1 MIHQLGDIETAGV
14 TVNKQNVVES
24 TRMTPGCP
32 LLRNSRK
39 IVIPAVARR
48 SIGKFQFGIG
58 IAYIPE
64 SCGFGRDSAAGHFPE
79 PVAAAVAESLVPCKI
94 RDRSLRMEK
103 LVLRFR
109 RRTDR
114 RARLRGSG
122 IYRRKVFSARQIR
135 ATFFTITQKRNL
147 ANSSANFSGTKTS
160 VSIQS
165 SFSEIP
171 EAALCGFRNFL
182 SIQIHPFFPFRA
194 ASAVSPQART
204 ALKQLASRIIIVFML
219 IHFDHVLNFAVV
231 PDSASLRTPELTG
244 STALLHFSSCS
255 GGNRERCCCH
265 KILLAFFVFMPI
277 KRHGITPCP
286 LKVPAKPEEHKEEK
300 TCQRYGT
307 FPQLP
312 FSLSEFASFSTG
324 R

>member
-1 MIHQLGDIETAGV
+1 MG
-14 TVNKQNVVES
+14 KQ
-24 TRMTPGCP
+24 
-32 LLRNSRK
+32 
-39 IVIPAVARR
+39 
-48 SIGKFQFGIG
+48 
-58 IAYIPE
+58 
-64 SCGFGRDSAAGHFPE
+64 
-79 PVAAAVAESLVPCKI
+79 
-94 RDRSLRMEK
+94 
-103 LVLRFR
+103 VLRFR

-114 RARLRGSG
+114 RTRLRGSG

-135 ATFFTITQKRNL
+135 ATFFTITQKINL

-160 VSIQS
+160 TSIQPP
-165 SFSEIP
+165 FSGIP
-171 EAALCGFRNFL
+171 ETALCGFRNFL
-182 SIQIHPFFPFRA
+182 FSVQIHPFLPFRA

-277 KRHGITPCP
+277 KRHGTNPCP
-286 LKVPAKPEEHKEEK
+286 LKVPAKPEEHKKEK
-300 TCQRYGT
+300 TCQLYGT